1 MDDACEQTSAQLQQ
15 GGGQQKQDFEVVLS
29 FSSSFSV
36 LEFSTNK
43 NVILFNIA
51 TYLYVKKYLCTEEH
65 TIIWRKCSKN
75 NIMDVILNNCCSFY
89 PQMRNIQD

>member
-1 MDDACEQTSAQLQQ
+1 MMMDDACEQTSAQLQQ

-43 NVILFNIA
+43 KCHSLQHSNIP
-51 TYLYVKKYLCTEEH
+51 VCEEIPLH
-65 TIIWRKCSKN
+65 WRTHN
-75 NIMDVILNNCCSFY
+75 NLEKVL
-89 PQMRNIQD
+89 